1 MAQLPVG
8 YVAKTGEDIFPTTG
22 EHLDVRV
29 LKEGKYIDPGTIR
42 SLLTRLKVG
51 KEQKSLWEQQG
62 GQWKESF
69 PITSGFGKRKA
80 PTAGASTEHLGQ
92 DYGIAGGTPLTW
104 TGPGTYTPQKG
115 YGVIKTTDEAGTPY
129 EIRLLHTKGAAKG
142 EVQAAPEQVQAP
154 EQRVGD
160 TYIIMPT
167 PKAGQAYDPYKYL
180 ANFIGQSDMRP
191 QFKPQQLFDPVSLLT
206 QAATQTPNYFK

>member
-1 MAQLPVG
+1 M
-8 YVAKTGEDIFPTTG
+8 
-22 EHLDVRV
+22 
-29 LKEGKYIDPGTIR
+29 
-42 SLLTRLKVG
+42 
-51 KEQKSLWEQQG
+51 
-62 GQWKESF
+62 
-69 PITSGFGKRKA
+69 
-80 PTAGASTEHLGQ
+80 
-92 DYGIAGGTPLTW
+92 
-104 TGPGTYTPQKG
+104 
-115 YGVIKTTDEAGTPY
+115 
-129 EIRLLHTKGAAKG
+129 
-142 EVQAAPEQVQAP
+142 QAAPEQVQAP